1 MRESIGAVS
10 LINFVIFFILLVFAF
25 LMGTFSYYKAYRVNN
40 AMVSA
45 IEKYEG
51 FNKLSYEE
59 MEQKLSN
66 FGYNKVKFK
75 CPKTRKTT
83 EDDYEGKLLGIDN
96 DGNVFEL
103 GEGDSKGYEGYCI
116 YVYNNDT
123 PASERKRSDVYDSYE
138 VTTVITFQF
147 PILQNILKM
156 RVSSKTSN
164 IYNFEASQECIDIMN
179 TEGKTIADCEGI

>member
-66 FGYNKVKFK
+66 FGYNKVNFK

-83 EDDYEGKLLGIDN
+83 EEGYTGQLLSIDDDGKVSLYD
-96 DGNVFEL
+96 DG
-103 GEGDSKGYEGYCI
+103 DKGYNGYCI

-123 PASERKRSDVYDSYE
+123 PDKKLSDIYDSYE

-156 RVSSKTSN
+156 KVSSKTSN
-164 IYNFEASQECIDIMN
+164 IYNFEASQKCINNMEHNAECDAEYYKN
-179 TEGKTIADCEGI
+179 

>member
-51 FNKLSYEE
+51 FNKLSYDE
-59 MEQKLSN
+59 MEEKLKS
-66 FGYNKVKFK
+66 FGYNKVDFK
-75 CPKTRKTT
+75 CPTKRKTIK
-83 EDDYEGKLLGIDN
+83 EGVEGVLLSISN
-96 DGNVFEL
+96 DGTVEEYSD
-103 GEGDSKGYEGYCI
+103 GTSKGYNGYCI

-123 PASERKRSDVYDSYE
+123 PDALPSDVYDSYE

-147 PILQNILKM
+147 PIIQNLLKM
-156 RVSSKTSN
+156 RVSSRTGN
-164 IYNFEASQECIDIMN
+164 IYNFEASQEFIDIIN
-179 TEGKTIADCEGI
+179 SGGTCSEE